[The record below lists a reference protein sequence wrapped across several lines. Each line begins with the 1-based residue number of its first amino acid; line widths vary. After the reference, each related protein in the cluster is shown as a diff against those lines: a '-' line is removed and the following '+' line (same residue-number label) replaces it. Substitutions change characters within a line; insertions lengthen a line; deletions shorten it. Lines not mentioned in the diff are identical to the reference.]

1 MAAVSNDLLPDR
13 MVDHHL
19 RGTLSDEL
27 DARPPTDLSAPAIA
41 ACLTVVATDAE
52 RRLEDYWL
60 ADLARRHRASADRG
74 TESHREV
81 TAADF
86 QLKCERHTEFTSYFV
101 YGKVPEDFSS
111 SQTLAELFPGLALG
125 TLPGR
130 LLHVCVVELQQVGKG
145 YPNASLGQ
153 EQPRVASV
161 VAGGAANV
169 CSAYRVGQGG
179 YTLFHVAP
187 RDERPHVLGRI
198 VQAVHEIESY
208 RMMSMLALPLARD
221 VLRAVS
227 EGERQLAELSG
238 HLVFGSR
245 RSDDELLERLLAL
258 AAEVERSVALTQFR
272 FSAAAAYYA
281 LVEKRIEDLC
291 EVAANGEATI
301 RRFLERRLAPAM
313 RTCETASSRQQ
324 ALSKRIHRAAMLLR
338 TRVEIARHHE
348 ATSMLAALNQRLQL
362 QLRLQ
367 QTVEGLSIVA
377 MTYYGVALAAY
388 LLRGLRAFWR
398 GLELDVAV
406 AVTAPLV
413 AFIVWFAI
421 RRIRRTGVPAT
432 RRAVSAAPTSPGSAG
447 RRTSRAVPRP
457 SAANAIWK

>member
-1 MAAVSNDLLPDR
+1 M
-13 MVDHHL
+13 
-19 RGTLSDEL
+19 
-27 DARPPTDLSAPAIA
+27 RPIA
-41 ACLTVVATDAE
+41 ACLTVVTTEAE
-52 RRLEDYWL
+52 RRLEDAWL
-60 ADLARRHRASADRG
+60 AHFARSHRPSADRG
-74 TESHREV
+74 ADSHLEF
-81 TAADF
+81 TAPDF

-101 YGKVPEDFSS
+101 YGQVPEDFSS
-111 SQTLAELFPGLALG
+111 SQTLAELFPGIAWG
-125 TLPGR
+125 SLPGR
-130 LLHVCVVELQQVGKG
+130 LLHLCIVELQQLGKG

-161 VAGGAANV
+161 VASGAAIV
-169 CSAYRVGQGG
+169 CSAYQVCEGG

-187 RDERPHVLGRI
+187 RDQRPHVLGRV

-221 VLRAVS
+221 VIRAVS
-227 EGERQLAELSG
+227 EGERQLTELSG

-258 AAEVERSVALTQFR
+258 AAEVERSVELTQFR

-281 LVEKRIEDLC
+281 LVQKRIEDLC

-301 RRFLERRLAPAM
+301 GRFLERRLAPAM
-313 RTCETASSRQQ
+313 RTCETAAARQQ
-324 ALSKRIHRAAMLLR
+324 SLSKRIHRAAMLLR

-348 ATSMLAALNQRLQL
+348 ATSMLAALNQRVHL

-388 LLRGLRAFWR
+388 LLKGMRAFWP

-406 AVTAPLV
+406 AATAPLI

-421 RRIRRTGVPAT
+421 RRIRRAGDSA
-432 RRAVSAAPTSPGSAG
+432 RRA
-447 RRTSRAVPRP
+447 
-457 SAANAIWK
+457 